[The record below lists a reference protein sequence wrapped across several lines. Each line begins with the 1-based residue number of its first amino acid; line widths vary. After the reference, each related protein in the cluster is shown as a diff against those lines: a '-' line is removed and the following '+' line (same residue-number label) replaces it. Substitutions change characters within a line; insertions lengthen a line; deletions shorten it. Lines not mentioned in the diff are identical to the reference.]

1 MLFDSGRKRPLSPSQ
16 TEPGVVLRRRG
27 EETGLEAFLRAR
39 SKNTQPQ
46 EGSWR
51 NSQHVTNSHTSGN
64 EVYKRTLFTEVAYQ
78 GRTEKHIADK
88 ENFHNHNGTNKSGNS
103 DSSLTFEQ
111 TMHDVHASVHHQK
124 NSGSEDYAFT
134 CAARQSS
141 NLGHQTPLNCML
153 RKGFE
158 NETRNIMD
166 HNMSRSEVL
175 TSEGVPEK
183 PKRRTSK
190 HSMIPSLVHANVFS
204 SSHRVPLSEVDL
216 NRTSTHQMQGCSSNA
231 SHSTIEDPVC
241 IQRRR
246 GPSVATTIK
255 NRQSHNVH
263 EQTDGNPVKNLN
275 KEFEDAADSTFSDGE
290 DFEQDE
296 EDDHTPNLNMWN
308 QYMDLGP
315 PNVTCSKCGSLMW
328 NVERN
333 NKSSK
338 GSQPTFSLCCRNGQV
353 VLPKEKKAPEP
364 LQSLFTSDRRSKNF
378 KKNIRVYNAMFA
390 MSSSGGRVDHK
401 INRGGAPYCFK
412 IRGMNLHFM
421 GSLLPLEGEAPK
433 FCQLY
438 IYDTENELNNR
449 LNAFG
454 DNVSE
459 DIDES
464 IVEELQGMLHTHNN
478 LVRQFHTARERF
490 KSGEQDEFRLVLV
503 SSQAAN
509 GRPNNVGPS
518 NEVGGLVV
526 NQNEDTSGFRDTVV
540 ETRHKELKRV
550 WETDVYF
557 MQLQYPLLFP
567 LGEDG
572 FHTKIKLVKNKQ
584 TQRPVS
590 ENSGE
595 FGDIDGGKSSVT
607 TYQ

>member
-290 DFEQDE
+290 DFEQGM
-296 EDDHTPNLNMWN
+296 TRNFQFKLIANN
-308 QYMDLGP
+308 DLI
-315 PNVTCSKCGSLMW
+315 
-328 NVERN
+328 
-333 NKSSK
+333 
-338 GSQPTFSLCCRNGQV
+338 CC
-353 VLPKEKKAPEP
+353 
-364 LQSLFTSDRRSKNF
+364 
-378 KKNIRVYNAMFA
+378 
-390 MSSSGGRVDHK
+390 
-401 INRGGAPYCFK
+401 
-412 IRGMNLHFM
+412 
-421 GSLLPLEGEAPK
+421 
-433 FCQLY
+433 
-438 IYDTENELNNR
+438 
-449 LNAFG
+449 
-454 DNVSE
+454 
-459 DIDES
+459 
-464 IVEELQGMLHTHNN
+464 
-478 LVRQFHTARERF
+478 
-490 KSGEQDEFRLVLV
+490 
-503 SSQAAN
+503 
-509 GRPNNVGPS
+509 
-518 NEVGGLVV
+518 
-526 NQNEDTSGFRDTVV
+526 
-540 ETRHKELKRV
+540 
-550 WETDVYF
+550 
-557 MQLQYPLLFP
+557 
-567 LGEDG
+567 
-572 FHTKIKLVKNKQ
+572 
-584 TQRPVS
+584 
-590 ENSGE
+590 
-595 FGDIDGGKSSVT
+595 
-607 TYQ
+607 